1 MANFFKNIVKELND
15 VNTNFGDSGLNSSEY
30 SGTVDT
36 GSYILNAV
44 LSGSIYGG
52 VPNNKILAF
61 AGESATGKTFF
72 ALENPYSLI

>member
-15 VNTNFGDSGLNSSEY
+15 VNTNFGDSGLNSSEF

-44 LSGSIYGG
+44 LSCCI
-52 VPNNKILAF
+52 F
-61 AGESATGKTFF
+61 D
-72 ALENPYSLI
+72 